1 MYLDSKNLIQLI
13 IKLNLADLDTSFSLQ
28 CSDIHVGIADNIA
41 ERKKQALLRKDAQ
54 KSTLIKHGYQQAM
67 DALQLLMGWNRD
79 PSKGT
84 IQMMIENR
92 SRHPLLPSA
101 PSIDHRKVSSRSLE
115 NADK

>member
-101 PSIDHRKVSSRSLE
+101 PSIDHRKV
-115 NADK
+115 

>member
-41 ERKKQALLRKDAQ
+41 EKKKQALLRKDAQ

-84 IQMMIENR
+84 IQ
-92 SRHPLLPSA
+92 
-101 PSIDHRKVSSRSLE
+101 
-115 NADK
+115 